1 MAYSIYQTDCVVLG
15 IREIQEHD
23 LMLRVFSPV
32 FGYMRIIAK
41 GTRKNSSKLR
51 ANIQEYA
58 VSHVAIV
65 KGKDFFIL
73 TDIRNTFSFI
83 QSRSVVYFLKHIE
96 GLFFDD
102 ENDHGAQINED
113 IYTMLLTMC
122 KLIVWM
128 VSEKKDKG
136 TLVADMVLIEDFF
149 TVYVKGL
156 QGFGEKLHVE
166 MNIEKGMMSQNLYE
180 CILTRKNQ
188 IETMKTKLAL

>member
-41 GTRKNSSKLR
+41 GTRKSASKLR
-51 ANIQEYA
+51 ANIQEYTI
-58 VSHVAIV
+58 SHVAIV

-83 QSRSVVYFLKHIE
+83 QSRSVVNFLKRTE

-102 ENDHGAQINED
+102 ENDHGAQISED
-113 IYTMLLTMC
+113 IYAMLRTMC

-128 VSEKKDKG
+128 VAEKKDKG
-136 TLVADMVLIEDFF
+136 TLVEDMLQVEDFF
-149 TVYVKGL
+149 VVYVKGL
-156 QGFGEKLHVE
+156 QGFGEKLYVDVKKSTE
-166 MNIEKGMMSQNLYE
+166 ISSQELYE
-180 CILTRKNQ
+180 SIYERRDEVCEL
-188 IETMKTKLAL
+188 KTKLAL